1 MPVVEPLEVAQQLE
15 PVAQVL
21 VLLQVAAPEG
31 TPPLEV
37 KQA

>member
-1 MPVVEPLEVAQQLE
+1 VLEPLEVDQQVD
-15 PVAQVL
+15 PVAQATEP
-21 VLLQVAAPEG
+21 LQVAAPEG